1 MIEQIRKKLHI
12 IIRENLNLYSV
23 YDIVN
28 DGDTFH
34 IELDFNGR
42 IIRDENAKE
51 ELKKTVVKSLKEEFP
66 DYNFV
71 IRLLAV
77 F

>member
-1 MIEQIRKKLHI
+1 MYKRQ
-12 IIRENLNLYSV
+12 V

-42 IIRDENAKE
+42 IIKDENAKE
-51 ELKKTVVKSLKEEFP
+51 ELKETVVKSLKEEFP